1 MFYKVSNGGT
11 KAVYLRF
18 RGNCD
23 REDAG
28 AGAGAFMLADFWN
41 NYSTMTFYAK
51 SSNISKLSYSID
63 LGTISDITAS
73 YYWSTSRVSGTL
85 SVGQS
90 LDLKAQNIQY
100 NMALIGKG
108 TGSDNWFVIKLE

>member
-1 MFYKVSNGGT
+1 MPIVLFIRT

-18 RGNCD
+18 DAAWG
-23 REDAG
+23 REDILGRAM
-28 AGAGAFMLADFWN
+28 AFMLADFWN

-51 SSNISKLSYSID
+51 SSLSGNLSYGID
-63 LGTISDITAS
+63 RGTISDITGNYIYA
-73 YYWSTSRVSGTL
+73 TPRVSGTL

-100 NMALIGKG
+100 NMSL
-108 TGSDNWFVIKLE
+108 VCV